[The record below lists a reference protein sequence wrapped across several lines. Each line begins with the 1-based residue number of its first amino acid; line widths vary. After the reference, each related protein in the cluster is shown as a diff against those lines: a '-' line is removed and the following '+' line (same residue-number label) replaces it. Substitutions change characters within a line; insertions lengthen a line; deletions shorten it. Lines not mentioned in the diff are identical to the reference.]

1 MKPKSTKMST
11 GISNWHIYSARNSQK
26 LWAEEWVGN
35 ASHSGNDDLV
45 GISAAYL
52 VEKRPCGL

>member
-11 GISNWHIYSARNSQK
+11 GISNWHIYSARNSQ
-26 LWAEEWVGN
+26 EVVGGGVVGN

-45 GISAAYL
+45 GISG
-52 VEKRPCGL
+52 KTPC